1 MSVFKI
7 EKNIPMPGNSGRGPT
22 VDYPFLQM
30 EVGDS
35 IFVPG
40 IDAKKASGQIG
51 YWKKNHGLNFSVRAM
66 TGTVLDPETGE
77 ETEVDGVRIWVRPV
91 EEKSNRGR
99 KPADA
104 KPAVETE
111 AAEGTTAEE
120 AEEAEEAAPAPA
132 KPGKRGRKADAAESD
147 Y

>member
-99 KPADA
+99 KPAAA
-104 KPAVETE
+104 KV
-111 AAEGTTAEE
+111 
-120 AEEAEEAAPAPA
+120 AEEAADGAAEEAAEEAAPA
-132 KPGKRGRKADAAESD
+132 KPGKRGRRAEEVAAESD

>member
-1 MSVFKI
+1 MSTFKI
-7 EKNIPMPGNSGRGPT
+7 EKNIPMPGNAGRGPT

-30 EVGDS
+30 EIGDS

-66 TGTVLDPETGE
+66 TGVVLDSETGE
-77 ETEVDGVRIWVRPV
+77 ETEVDGVRIWLRPA

-99 KPADA
+99 KPAAA
-104 KPAVETE
+104 KA
-111 AAEGTTAEE
+111 TAEE
-120 AEEAEEAAPAPA
+120 AAEAAEEAAEEAAPA